1 MPVLNP
7 VEKRLKKAAQ
17 AWENLLAQDEVRLG
31 RLLGT
36 VDDRQLFETFLML
49 EAEPEGQLPD
59 LFLRFDA
66 PFTRPDLYVL
76 SLIEKIEAATR
87 GDETITPYQAPQPTA
102 GMNPA
107 DAWIRVVEDFVAK
120 QGSAF
125 EAIGFYLEPSA
136 IGPAHDWMRFLFAIA
151 KHARHPEKARHL
163 VWDSLEAPLL
173 APLCDADKVRIAT
186 ERVDL
191 DMYGALNEI
200 AAQGDDGSDGAVFRR
215 HFTALS
221 TSAGKG
227 DMTAA
232 ESHGKKALNLA
243 QTQGWNTL
251 QVAVY
256 VALAAG
262 RLGAKDFKQ
271 AYASYDKGREA
282 AEAATAQG
290 DASGPKLELQ
300 AWAGKAST
308 LIAMGDF
315 DRACLDYES
324 MAQKA
329 ESQGDDRMALE
340 GWRMAA
346 YCREARHDWDGSF
359 ERNAKAVKAAERM
372 KPEER
377 EASTLPYVGQAFTR
391 ITQKTH
397 KEQARPIR
405 EYFDKLMPGWED
417 KIQRRADNA

>member
-36 VDDRQLFETFLML
+36 VDDRQLFETFLMI
-49 EAEPEGQLPD
+49 EGEPEGQLPD
-59 LFLRFDA
+59 LFLRFDS
-66 PFTRPDLYVL
+66 PFTKPELYVL
-76 SLIEKIEAATR
+76 ALIEKLESSAP
-87 GDETITPYQAPQPTA
+87 GDDSIPPYRAPQPTA
-102 GMNPA
+102 GMDPVE
-107 DAWIRVVEDFVAK
+107 AWIRVVEDFSLKTGAP
-120 QGSAF
+120 F
-125 EAIGFYLEPSA
+125 EAIGIYLEPSEM
-136 IGPAHDWMRFLFAIA
+136 GQAHDWMRFLFAVA
-151 KHARHPEKARHL
+151 KHQRHPEKVRHL
-163 VWDSLEAPLL
+163 VWDPLEAPQLE
-173 APLCDADKVRIAT
+173 PLCNADRVRIAT

-191 DMYGALNEI
+191 DLYGAMNEI
-200 AAQGDDGSDGAVFRR
+200 AADSDDGSDGAVFRR
-215 HFTALS
+215 HFTALA
-221 TSAGKG
+221 TSAGQGK
-227 DMTAA
+227 MAVA
-232 ESHGKKALNLA
+232 EGHGQKALGLA
-243 QTQGWNTL
+243 QTQGWNSL

-256 VALAAG
+256 MALAAG

-271 AYASYDKGREA
+271 AYAGYDKGREA
-282 AEAATAQG
+282 AEAATAQS
-290 DASGPKLELQ
+290 DPSGPKMELQ

-308 LIAMGDF
+308 LVAMGDF

-329 ESQGDDRMALE
+329 EGQGDERMALE

-359 ERNAKAVKAAERM
+359 ERNSKAVKAAERM

-391 ITQKTH
+391 ITQKTR
-397 KEQARPIR
+397 KEQAKPIR
-405 EYFDKLMPGWED
+405 EYFDKLLPGWEE
-417 KIQRRADNA
+417 KIQRRANNA